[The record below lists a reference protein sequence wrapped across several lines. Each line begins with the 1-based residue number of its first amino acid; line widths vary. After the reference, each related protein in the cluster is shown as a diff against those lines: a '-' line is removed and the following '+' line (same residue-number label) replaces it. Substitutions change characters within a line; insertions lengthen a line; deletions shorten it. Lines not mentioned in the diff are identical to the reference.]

1 MSRTKEQDAERKRQE
16 RARKK
21 AEQAEAEKLKQE
33 PEPDE
38 TPEPEGENK
47 LGHRPTIEDAEAAM
61 DNPVLM
67 IDVSATV
74 KRSYGKSQVWAGIMY
89 QDSAPADWEHQLR
102 MLGVPFA
109 VSPLHDSD
117 IREDGTPKK
126 AHWHVILYWPG
137 GSTTYRT
144 AAAIMRDVLHG
155 TIPIPLVSPRGYY
168 RYFTHLDNP
177 NKAQYDEANIVT
189 GNNFDIGE
197 FLQLTAKET
206 NDLAKLIITEII
218 NQGMT
223 EYWELVMYAMLNM
236 DAAAF
241 EFVRTNTLFLRSA
254 LQSKRFMEMAA
265 LDGRRTHGLQG
276 HSRLEAGGALRQSDG
291 DNQTDGTPGPE
302 V

>member
-1 MSRTKEQDAERKRQE
+1 MSLSKERDAERKRQE

-47 LGHRPTIEDAEAAM
+47 LGHRPTIENAEAAM

-67 IDVSATV
+67 VDVSATV
-74 KRSYGKSQVWAGIMY
+74 KRFYGKSQVWAGIMY

-109 VSPLHDSD
+109 VSPLHDQD
-117 IREDGTPKK
+117 IREDKTPKK
-126 AHWHVILYWPG
+126 PHWHVILYWPG

-144 AAAIMRDVLHG
+144 AAAIMRDVLKG

-168 RYFTHLDNP
+168 RYFVHLDNP
-177 NKAQYDEANIVT
+177 EKAKYDEADIIT
-189 GNNFDIGE
+189 GNGFDIGE
-197 FLQLTAKET
+197 FLQLTAKEQ

-254 LQSKRFMEMAA
+254 LQSKRFMA
-265 LDGRRTHGLQG
+265 Q
-276 HSRLEAGGALRQSDG
+276 
-291 DNQTDGTPGPE
+291 TPGMDARFRMGKPYPD
-302 V
+302 VP

>member
-38 TPEPEGENK
+38 TPEPDGANT

-67 IDVSATV
+67 VDVSATV
-74 KRSYGKSQVWAGIMY
+74 KRFYGKSQVWAGIMY

-168 RYFTHLDNP
+168 RYFAHLDNP
-177 NKAQYDEANIVT
+177 KKAQYDPKDIIN
-189 GNNFDIGE
+189 GNGFDIGN
-197 FLQLTAKET
+197 FLELTTQEE
-206 NDLAKLIITEII
+206 NELCRKLVEII
-218 NQGMT
+218 EAQNIT
-223 EYWELVMYAMLNM
+223 EYWDLLLWTMYNEKSFV
-236 DAAAF
+236 F
-241 EFVRTNTLFLRSA
+241 EFVRKNTLFLNSA
-254 LQSKRFMEMAA
+254 VSS
-265 LDGRRTHGLQG
+265 RRNKLKEA
-276 HSRLEAGGALRQSDG
+276 RLEFERQA
-291 DNQTDGTPGPE
+291 TRR
-302 V
+302 

>member
-1 MSRTKEQDAERKRQE
+1 MSRTKEQDAERKRKE
-16 RARKK
+16 RERKK

-67 IDVSATV
+67 VDVSATV
-74 KRSYGKSQVWAGIMY
+74 KRFYGKSQVWAGIMY

-109 VSPLHDSD
+109 VSPLHDQD
-117 IREDGTPKK
+117 IREDKTPKK
-126 AHWHVILYWPG
+126 PHWHVILYWPG

-144 AAAIMRDVLHG
+144 AAAIMRDVLKG

-177 NKAQYDEANIVT
+177 NKAQ
-189 GNNFDIGE
+189 
-197 FLQLTAKET
+197 
-206 NDLAKLIITEII
+206 
-218 NQGMT
+218 
-223 EYWELVMYAMLNM
+223 
-236 DAAAF
+236 
-241 EFVRTNTLFLRSA
+241 
-254 LQSKRFMEMAA
+254 
-265 LDGRRTHGLQG
+265 H
-276 HSRLEAGGALRQSDG
+276 LRQDRKS
-291 DNQTDGTPGPE
+291 
-302 V
+302 VV

>member
-38 TPEPEGENK
+38 TPEPDGANT

-67 IDVSATV
+67 VDVSATV
-74 KRSYGKSQVWAGIMY
+74 KRFYGKSQVWAGIMY

-168 RYFTHLDNP
+168 RYFCHLDNP
-177 NKAQYDEANIVT
+177 KKAQYDPKDIIN
-189 GNNFDIGE
+189 GNGFDIGN
-197 FLQLTAKET
+197 FLELTTQEE
-206 NDLAKLIITEII
+206 NELCRKLVEII
-218 NQGMT
+218 EAQNIT
-223 EYWELVMYAMLNM
+223 EYWDLLLWTMYNEKSFV
-236 DAAAF
+236 F
-241 EFVRTNTLFLRSA
+241 EFVRKNTLFLNSA
-254 LQSKRFMEMAA
+254 VSS
-265 LDGRRTHGLQG
+265 RRNKLKEA
-276 HSRLEAGGALRQSDG
+276 RLEFERQA
-291 DNQTDGTPGPE
+291 TRR
-302 V
+302 

>member
-1 MSRTKEQDAERKRQE
+1 MSLSKERDAERKRQE

-67 IDVSATV
+67 VDVSATV
-74 KRSYGKSQVWAGIMY
+74 KRFYGKSQVWAGIMY

-109 VSPLHDSD
+109 VSPLHDQD
-117 IREDGTPKK
+117 IREDKTPKK
-126 AHWHVILYWPG
+126 PHWHVILYWPG

-144 AAAIMRDVLHG
+144 AAAIMRDVLKG

-177 NKAQYDEANIVT
+177 NKAQYDEKNIVT
-189 GNNFDIGE
+189 GNNFDIGD
-197 FLQLTAKET
+197 FITLTAQEKNELKKLV
-206 NDLAKLIITEII
+206 LAEII
-218 NQGMT
+218 KQGMT
-223 EYWELVMYAMLNM
+223 EYWELVVYAMYNM
-236 DAAAF
+236 DNAAF
-241 EFVRTNTLFLRSA
+241 DLI
-254 LQSKRFMEMAA
+254 
-265 LDGRRTHGLQG
+265 
-276 HSRLEAGGALRQSDG
+276 
-291 DNQTDGTPGPE
+291 
-302 V
+302 

>member
-1 MSRTKEQDAERKRQE
+1 MSLSKERDAERKRQE

-67 IDVSATV
+67 VDVSATV
-74 KRSYGKSQVWAGIMY
+74 KRFYGKSQVWAGIMY

-197 FLQLTAKET
+197 FITLTAQET
-206 NDLAKLIITEII
+206 NELKKLVLAEII
-218 NQGMT
+218 KQGMT
-223 EYWELVMYAMLNM
+223 EYWELVVYAIHNM
-236 DAAAF
+236 DNAAF
-241 EFVRTNTLFLRSA
+241 CLISTNTVFFNSA
-254 LQSKRFMEMAA
+254 LKSKRHMEMAA

>member
-38 TPEPEGENK
+38 TPEPEGENT

-67 IDVSATV
+67 VDVSATV
-74 KRSYGKSQVWAGIMY
+74 KRFYGKSQVWAGIMY

-144 AAAIMRDVLHG
+144 AAAIM
-155 TIPIPLVSPRGYY
+155 
-168 RYFTHLDNP
+168 
-177 NKAQYDEANIVT
+177 Q
-189 GNNFDIGE
+189 IGR
-197 FLQLTAKET
+197 AH
-206 NDLAKLIITEII
+206 
-218 NQGMT
+218 
-223 EYWELVMYAMLNM
+223 V
-236 DAAAF
+236 
-241 EFVRTNTLFLRSA
+241 
-254 LQSKRFMEMAA
+254 
-265 LDGRRTHGLQG
+265 
-276 HSRLEAGGALRQSDG
+276 
-291 DNQTDGTPGPE
+291 
-302 V
+302 

>member
-1 MSRTKEQDAERKRQE
+1 MPLSKEKDAERKREE

-67 IDVSATV
+67 VDVSATV
-74 KRSYGKSQVWAGIMY
+74 KRFYGKSQVWAGIMY

-109 VSPLHDSD
+109 VSPLHDQD

-144 AAAIMRDVLHG
+144 AAAIMRDVLKG

-177 NKAQYDEANIVT
+177 NKAQYDEKNIVT

-197 FLQLTAKET
+197 FITLTAQEKNELKKLV
-206 NDLAKLIITEII
+206 LAEII
-218 NQGMT
+218 KQGMT
-223 EYWELVMYAMLNM
+223 EYWELVVYAMYNM
-236 DAAAF
+236 DNAAF
-241 EFVRTNTLFLRSA
+241 DLISTNTVFFNAA
-254 LQSKRFMEMAA
+254 LKSKRHMEMAA
-265 LDGRRTHGLQG
+265 LGNMTGNGVPARPDQRDRKQQIAQKEDGN
-276 HSRLEAGGALRQSDG
+276 A
-291 DNQTDGTPGPE
+291 
-302 V
+302 

>member
-38 TPEPEGENK
+38 TPEPEPEGENK

-61 DNPVLM
+61 DSPALM

-74 KRSYGKSQVWAGIMY
+74 KRFYGKSQVWAGIMY

-109 VSPLHDSD
+109 VSPLHDQD
-117 IREDGTPKK
+117 IREDKTPKK
-126 AHWHVILYWPG
+126 PHWHVILYWPG
-137 GSTTYRT
+137 GSTTSRT
-144 AAAIMRDVLHG
+144 AAAIMRDVLKG

-177 NKAQYDEANIVT
+177 NKAQYDEKNIVT
-189 GNNFDIGE
+189 GNNFDIGD
-197 FLQLTAKET
+197 FIVLTAQEKNE
-206 NDLAKLIITEII
+206 LKKLVLGEVIK
-218 NQGMT
+218 QGMT
-223 EYWELVMYAMLNM
+223 EYWELVVYAMYNM
-236 DAAAF
+236 DNAAF
-241 EFVRTNTLFLRSA
+241 DLISTNTVFFNAA
-254 LQSKRFMEMAA
+254 LKSKRHMEMAA
-265 LDGRRTHGLQG
+265 LDNLTRNGGQARPDHAGRKQQVAQKEGRD
-276 HSRLEAGGALRQSDG
+276 E
-291 DNQTDGTPGPE
+291 
-302 V
+302 

>member
-67 IDVSATV
+67 VDVSATV
-74 KRSYGKSQVWAGIMY
+74 KRFYGKSQVWAGIMY

-109 VSPLHDSD
+109 VSPLHDQD
-117 IREDGTPKK
+117 IREDKTPKK
-126 AHWHVILYWPG
+126 PHWHVILYWPG

-144 AAAIMRDVLHG
+144 AAAIMRDVLKG

-177 NKAQYDEANIVT
+177 KKAKYDEADIIT
-189 GNNFDIGE
+189 GNGFDIGE
-197 FLQLTAKET
+197 FLQLTAKEQ

-254 LQSKRFMEMAA
+254 LQSKRFME
-265 LDGRRTHGLQG
+265 Q
-276 HSRLEAGGALRQSDG
+276 
-291 DNQTDGTPGPE
+291 TPGMDARFRMGKPYPDPQ
-302 V
+302 VRLSGP

>member
-38 TPEPEGENK
+38 TPEPEPDGANT

-67 IDVSATV
+67 VDVSATV
-74 KRSYGKSQVWAGIMY
+74 KRFYGKSQVWAGIMY

-177 NKAQYDEANIVT
+177 KKAQYDPKDIIN
-189 GNNFDIGE
+189 GNGFDIGN
-197 FLQLTAKET
+197 FLDLTTQEE
-206 NDLAKLIITEII
+206 NELCRKLVEII
-218 NQGMT
+218 EAQNIT
-223 EYWELVMYAMLNM
+223 EYWDLLLWTMYNEKSFV
-236 DAAAF
+236 F
-241 EFVRTNTLFLRSA
+241 EFVRKNTLFLNSA
-254 LQSKRFMEMAA
+254 VSS
-265 LDGRRTHGLQG
+265 RRNKLKEA
-276 HSRLEAGGALRQSDG
+276 RLEFERQA
-291 DNQTDGTPGPE
+291 TRR
-302 V
+302 